1 MTKYYRVRTPEQWDW
16 LNNKLKEHHK
26 GHSTCPYDE
35 LLTRHGHVTDAT
47 CAVVVN
53 NSGLIEWGH
62 YQELGIIHCVSTSDF
77 IEVSDLME
85 DGKMENED
93 YVTIK
98 GEDLE
103 EIKNDKG
110 FPIAR
115 EAFDYNKNYRGY
127 SISGAGYIQSLSFPK
142 SLLYP
147 KVRMSVAEKK
157 EFDELK
163 KEVDHASE
171 ALSTVRIT
179 DFGES
184 NLARKIYRKHEL
196 SELDFARA
204 WADPSLIEVIPEKRW
219 NVKVAPFERTKRYYC
234 KDDKG
239 LLGEGDSYSNQYEF
253 QQFTADELK
262 EYGLDDDMFEK
273 VEVKG

>member
-1 MTKYYRVRTPEQWDW
+1 MTKYYRVRSQEQCEW
-16 LNNKLKEHHK
+16 LKNKLEIE
-26 GHSTCPYDE
+26 DD
-35 LLTRHGHVTDAT
+35 LHVSNFPVTILYGDVI
-47 CAVVVN
+47 C
-53 NSGLIEWGH
+53 
-62 YQELGIIHCVSTSDF
+62 GIYRYHDDPEPL
-77 IEVSDLME
+77 IEVSKLME
-85 DGKMENED
+85 DEKMENED

-115 EAFDYNKNYRGY
+115 EAFDYNKNYGGY

-184 NLARKIYRKHEL
+184 DLARKIYRKHEL

-204 WADPSLIEVIPEKRW
+204 WEDPSLIEVIPEKKW
-219 NVKVAPFERTKRYYC
+219 NVKVPPFERTSRYYY
-234 KDDKG
+234 KHGGELGGADSVGNDD
-239 LLGEGDSYSNQYEF
+239 ED
-253 QQFTADELK
+253 QQFTDSELK

-273 VEVKG
+273 VEVKE